1 MKSKPYQPDSGRVTH
16 FKITIYLNNIHP
28 FKLLLMSKLKVK
40 LKLKLKAKAPPEPWD
55 DFLAR
60 LKEKTDEDALYYLAS
75 TVIPSIH
82 KVAFRRGVPKI
93 FDNYFYRQLQMEA
106 IMKAHWPNIVLNPA
120 RTGRDFWSTADPV
133 LVNGEMKSL
142 SNDVKT
148 NPLSVSFPFD
158 KQNDPERR
166 KATLAYDAFVFAV
179 LYDEKVRILVVA
191 EAPDT
196 VVHLNQQITKLQ
208 EKFVEKWEANIAN
221 GKRGGHDAI
230 RLKFA
235 DMFGLPAVWH
245 LYLDKTWYKN
255 IPSEECQ
262 RQFQDFHTALE
273 RPDKKKTLLP
283 RNLQSHVEAAASVHS
298 SLTD

>member
-1 MKSKPYQPDSGRVTH
+1 
-16 FKITIYLNNIHP
+16 
-28 FKLLLMSKLKVK
+28 MSKLKV
-40 LKLKLKAKAPPEPWD
+40 KLKLKAKAPPEPWD

-208 EKFVEKWEANIAN
+208 EKFVEKWEANIAS

-235 DMFGLPAVWH
+235 DMFAENQSLWH

-255 IPSEECQ
+255 ILSEECQ

-273 RPDKKKTLLP
+273 RPERIEKTKQEKDAIAEKSAVTRRANKLRL
-283 RNLQSHVEAAASVHS
+283 EAAASVHS